1 MHLPPVGHVAVATG
15 VDKHTSLR
23 LYTLTLCVFAIGV
36 AEFLLV
42 GLLPKVASGVGVSV
56 SEAGS
61 LVTAYALAIAIGS
74 PLLIVAVG
82 RFDTRW
88 ALVALMGLFS
98 VGNLI
103 VGLSPAF
110 GGLLVGRIASGAA
123 HGAVVAIG
131 ASVAASLVRGERE
144 GRAVATVLLGLTAA
158 MVLGVPVGNGLGAA
172 IGWRGTFLVVAG
184 VGLIGLLAVLAW
196 IPSMPAKDH
205 VTGLRTQLDALRNRP
220 LLVSY
225 AVTALSFGASF
236 AVFPYLTP
244 LLHEHAGFGTTQITW
259 LLVLFGGA
267 TVAGNLAGGRLSD
280 RLGTLRTTSIGLLGV
295 TVSLVGLTLTANNPF
310 GVAVNLAVWGFF
322 AFMIAPAVQT
332 SVMRV
337 AESYGG
343 ELVKVAGGLNVSA
356 FNVGIALA
364 SYAGALVLGSFDVIR
379 TPWVGIA
386 FAVAGFGVIAVTR
399 VSRPH
404 ARSETLPESV

>member
-1 MHLPPVGHVAVATG
+1 
-15 VDKHTSLR
+15 
-23 LYTLTLCVFAIGV
+23 
-36 AEFLLV
+36 
-42 GLLPKVASGVGVSV
+42 
-56 SEAGS
+56 
-61 LVTAYALAIAIGS
+61 
-74 PLLIVAVG
+74 
-82 RFDTRW
+82 
-88 ALVALMGLFS
+88 
-98 VGNLI
+98 
-103 VGLSPAF
+103 
-110 GGLLVGRIASGAA
+110 
-123 HGAVVAIG
+123 
-131 ASVAASLVRGERE
+131 
-144 GRAVATVLLGLTAA
+144 
-158 MVLGVPVGNGLGAA
+158 
-172 IGWRGTFLVVAG
+172 
-184 VGLIGLLAVLAW
+184 LIGLLAVLAW

-267 TVAGNLAGGRLSD
+267 TVVGNLAGGRLAD
-280 RLGTLRTTSIGLLGV
+280 KLGTLRTTSIGLLGV
-295 TVSLVGLTLTANNPF
+295 TVSLVALTLTANNPF
-310 GVAVNLAVWGFF
+310 GVSVNLAVWGFF

-386 FAVAGFGVIAVTR
+386 FAVAGFGVIAVTWA
-399 VSRPH
+399 SRPH
-404 ARSETLPESV
+404 VRSETLPESV

>member
-1 MHLPPVGHVAVATG
+1 MHLPPVGHVAVFTG
-15 VDKHTSLR
+15 VDKQSSLR

-56 SEAGS
+56 SQAGS

-74 PLLIVAVG
+74 PLLIVAIG
-82 RFDTRW
+82 RYDARW
-88 ALVALMGLFS
+88 ALVGLMGLFS
-98 VGNLI
+98 VGNLV

-158 MVLGVPVGNGLGAA
+158 MVLGVPVGNALGAA

-184 VGLIGLLAVLAW
+184 VGFLGLLAVLAW
-196 IPSMPAKDH
+196 IPSMPAGDH
-205 VTGLRTQLDALRNRP
+205 VTGLRTQLETLRIRP
-220 LLVSY
+220 LIVSY

-267 TVAGNLAGGRLSD
+267 TVVGNLAGGRLAD
-280 RLGTLRTTSIGLLGV
+280 TVGTLRTTSIGLLGV
-295 TVSLVGLTLTANNPF
+295 TVSLVALTLTANNPIA
-310 GVAVNLAVWGFF
+310 VAVNLAVWGFF

-364 SYAGALVLGSFDVIR
+364 SYAGAVVLGPFDVIR

-386 FAVAGFGVIAVTR
+386 FAVVGFGVIALAR

-404 ARSETLPESV
+404 ALPETLTENA

>member
-88 ALVALMGLFS
+88 ALVGLMALFS

-158 MVLGVPVGNGLGAA
+158 MVLGVPVGNALGAA
-172 IGWRGTFLVVAG
+172 IGWRGTFLVVAA
-184 VGLIGLLAVLAW
+184 VGLVGLLAVLAW
-196 IPSMPAKDH
+196 IPSIPAKDH
-205 VTGLRTQLDALRNRP
+205 VTGLRTQLDALRTRP

-267 TVAGNLAGGRLSD
+267 TVVGNLAGGRLAD
-280 RLGTLRTTSIGLLGV
+280 TLGTLRTTSIGLLGV
-295 TVSLVGLTLTANNPF
+295 TVSLVALTFTANNPVA
-310 GVAVNLAVWGFF
+310 VAVNLAEWGFF

-332 SVMRV
+332 AVMRV

-343 ELVKVAGGLNVSA
+343 DLVKVAGGLNVSA
-356 FNVGIALA
+356 FNVGIALSSA
-364 SYAGALVLGSFDVIR
+364 AGALVLSSSDVIR

-386 FAVAGFGVIAVTR
+386 FAIAGFGALSLAGR
-399 VSRPH
+399 SRLAP
-404 ARSETLPESV
+404 RSESLAESA